1 MSRIKNPYSKR
12 LDGFF
17 LPILDECRKFLTLNA
32 YKVVYTE
39 LDEAMRISDISRVLI
54 FSDEDEQGIEDGSN
68 INPGYKP
75 YDEGEVI
82 LFMKLD

>member
-1 MSRIKNPYSKR
+1 MSDVTYQESVFEKAGR
-12 LDGFF
+12 FF
-17 LPILDECRKFLTLNA
+17 PSNIGL
-32 YKVVYTE
+32 VYTE

-75 YDEGEVI
+75 YDEGEV
-82 LFMKLD
+82 KLD

>member
-1 MSRIKNPYSKR
+1 M
-12 LDGFF
+12 
-17 LPILDECRKFLTLNA
+17 
-32 YKVVYTE
+32 E